1 MIYVVLG
8 LIGAGMGS
16 FYLHGRGDFLLGG
29 VLGLLVAA
37 VINQRN
43 RLLSLEKRLVLMEK
57 RIAGMFSGV
66 DPAGPAESDGRSEPV
81 RAAHA
86 DAVSEDRLPLPEMA
100 LAGGGAVETPKAV
113 SPSVEDPVEMPSLEL
128 ELSDAAIAGLESPS
142 GPPHPDQ
149 PPPRQMAWATRSGNS
164 SLAATSWCA
173 WGWWCCCSVSPF
185 W

>member
-1 MIYVVLG
+1 MIYIVLG
-8 LIGAGMGS
+8 LIGAVMGS
-16 FYLHGRGDFLLGG
+16 FYLYGRGDFLLGG

-43 RLLSLEKRLVLMEK
+43 RLLSLEKRLVFMEK
-57 RIAGMFSGV
+57 RIAGMFSEENTT
-66 DPAGPAESDGRSEPV
+66 GPADSTGRSEPV

-100 LAGGGAVETPKAV
+100 LDGGGAVETPKAV
-113 SPSVEDPVEMPSLEL
+113 SPSIEDPAEMPSLEL

-142 GPPHPDQ
+142 GPPHLSASPSNGLG
-149 PPPRQMAWATRSGNS
+149 ARSGNS

>member
-1 MIYVVLG
+1 MIYIVLG
-8 LIGAGMGS
+8 LIGAVMGS
-16 FYLHGRGDFLLGG
+16 FYLYGRGDFMLGG
-29 VLGLLVAA
+29 AVGLLVAA

-43 RLLSLEKRLVLMEK
+43 RLLSLEKRLVFMEK
-57 RIAGMFSGV
+57 RIAGMFSEENTT
-66 DPAGPAESDGRSEPV
+66 GPADSTGRSEPV

-113 SPSVEDPVEMPSLEL
+113 SPSVEDPAEMPSLEL

-142 GPPHPDQ
+142 GHRIRISHRL
-149 PPPRQMAWATRSGNS
+149 RQMAWATRSGNS

>member
-1 MIYVVLG
+1 MIYIVLG
-8 LIGAGMGS
+8 LIGAVMGS
-16 FYLHGRGDFLLGG
+16 FYLYGRGDFMLGG
-29 VLGLLVAA
+29 AVGLLVAA

-43 RLLSLEKRLVLMEK
+43 RLLSLEKRLVFMEK
-57 RIAGMFSGV
+57 RIAGMFSEENTT
-66 DPAGPAESDGRSEPV
+66 GPADSTGRSEPV

-100 LAGGGAVETPKAV
+100 LDGGGAVETPNAV
-113 SPSVEDPVEMPSLEL
+113 SSSIKDPAAIPSLEL
-128 ELSDAAIAGLESPS
+128 ELSDAPSPGLNRRQ
-142 GPPHPDQ
+142 GHRL
-149 PPPRQMAWATRSGNS
+149 RQMAWPLRSGNS

>member
-1 MIYVVLG
+1 LVDSLYRKGSIHDLYCSG
-8 LIGAGMGS
+8 LDRGRHGK

-100 LAGGGAVETPKAV
+100 LAGAVVRLNP
-113 SPSVEDPVEMPSLEL
+113 
-128 ELSDAAIAGLESPS
+128 ESPFRL
-142 GPPHPDQ
+142 P
-149 PPPRQMAWATRSGNS
+149 
-164 SLAATSWCA
+164 
-173 WGWWCCCSVSPF
+173 
-185 W
+185 

>member
-29 VLGLLVAA
+29 VLGMLVAA

-100 LAGGGAVETPKAV
+100 LDGAVVRLKRR
-113 SPSVEDPVEMPSLEL
+113 MPFRL
-128 ELSDAAIAGLESPS
+128 
-142 GPPHPDQ
+142 Q
-149 PPPRQMAWATRSGNS
+149 
-164 SLAATSWCA
+164 
-173 WGWWCCCSVSPF
+173 
-185 W
+185 